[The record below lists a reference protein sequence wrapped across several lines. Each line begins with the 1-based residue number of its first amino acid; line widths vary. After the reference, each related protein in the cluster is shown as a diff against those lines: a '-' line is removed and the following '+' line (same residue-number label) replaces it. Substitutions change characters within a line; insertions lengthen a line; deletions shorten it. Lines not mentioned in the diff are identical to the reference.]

1 MLQGNRATL
10 HSPQI
15 EVDSAM
21 NLTITVDKEVLKR
34 ARIRALEQD
43 TSVNA
48 VLRAFLNSYAGV
60 ADTKREAM
68 DRIVSLSREAS
79 SRRGDGKWTREDLHE
94 R

>member
-1 MLQGNRATL
+1 
-10 HSPQI
+10 
-15 EVDSAM
+15 M

-48 VLRAFLNSYAGV
+48 VLRKYLNSYAGV
-60 ADTKREAM
+60 AGTKREAV
-68 DRIVSLSREAS
+68 DRLVSLSRDAS
-79 SRRGDGKWTREDLHE
+79 SRRGDSEWTREDLHE

>member
-1 MLQGNRATL
+1 
-10 HSPQI
+10 
-15 EVDSAM
+15 M

-48 VLRAFLNSYAGV
+48 VLREFLNSYAG
-60 ADTKREAM
+60 ASDTKREAV
-68 DRIVSLSREAS
+68 DRLVGLSRDAS
-79 SRRGDGKWTREDLHE
+79 SGRGDSAWTREELHD

>member
-1 MLQGNRATL
+1 
-10 HSPQI
+10 
-15 EVDSAM
+15 M

-48 VLRAFLNSYAGV
+48 VLREFLNSYAG
-60 ADTKREAM
+60 ASGTKREAV
-68 DRIVSLSREAS
+68 DRLVGLSRDAS
-79 SRRGDGKWTREDLHE
+79 SGRGDSAWTREELHD

>member
-1 MLQGNRATL
+1 
-10 HSPQI
+10 
-15 EVDSAM
+15 M

-48 VLRAFLNSYAGV
+48 VLGDFLDSYAGV
-60 ADTKREAM
+60 GSTKREAV
-68 DRIVSLSREAS
+68 DRLMGLSRDAS
-79 SRRGDGKWTREDLHE
+79 SGRGNSAWTRNELHE

>member
-1 MLQGNRATL
+1 
-10 HSPQI
+10 
-15 EVDSAM
+15 M

-48 VLRAFLNSYAGV
+48 VLREFLDSYAGV
-60 ADTKREAM
+60 ASTKRAAVN
-68 DRIVSLSREAS
+68 RLARLSRDAS
-79 SRRGDGKWTREDLHE
+79 SGRGDSAWTREELHD

>member
-1 MLQGNRATL
+1 
-10 HSPQI
+10 
-15 EVDSAM
+15 M

-48 VLRAFLNSYAGV
+48 VLREFLNSYAGD
-60 ADTKREAM
+60 ADTKREAV
-68 DRIVSLSREAS
+68 DRLVGLSRDAS
-79 SRRGDGKWTREDLHE
+79 SGRGDSAWTREELHD

>member
-1 MLQGNRATL
+1 
-10 HSPQI
+10 
-15 EVDSAM
+15 M

-48 VLRAFLNSYAGV
+48 VLREFLDSYAGV
-60 ADTKREAM
+60 ASTKRAAV
-68 DRIVSLSREAS
+68 DRLVRLSRDAS
-79 SRRGDGKWTREDLHE
+79 SARGDSAWSREDLHD

>member
-1 MLQGNRATL
+1 
-10 HSPQI
+10 
-15 EVDSAM
+15 M

-48 VLRAFLNSYAGV
+48 VLREFLNSYAG
-60 ADTKREAM
+60 AAGTKREAV
-68 DRIVSLSREAS
+68 DRLMGLSRDAS
-79 SRRGDGKWTREDLHE
+79 SGRGDSVWTREELHD